1 MKEIGNGFE
10 KAVAELKKVKAK
22 RIFIQFPEGLKISIQ
37 QIDEKLQKEGFE
49 TLLCLE
55 ATYGACDVRDDE
67 AKRFKCDTI
76 LHIAHQD
83 YGVKSSLPV
92 VYWDYFLEADA
103 VPILKKEFA
112 KLKEYKNIGLVTSIQ
127 FVKTLPAVS
136 EFLEKNGKKVFLHK
150 NLLYAGQM
158 LGCRIGSGLA
168 VEKNVDA
175 FLCISAGKFY
185 GIGLALFTKKP
196 VLNLDLETQTIYSL
210 DAKVKQ
216 IKKIAVWNKEALK
229 EAKNIGLLVS
239 WKKGQMFGN
248 PFRIKNNLEKEGKK
262 VFILAFDEIATGKTE
277 GLKLDFLVNFAC
289 PRIEYPEFSDLK
301 IPMLNWYQLESKI

>member
-1 MKEIGNGFE
+1 MKEIGNGFD
-10 KAVAELKKVKAK
+10 KAVEELKKLKAK
-22 RIFIQFPEGLKISIQ
+22 RIFVHFPEGLKVSIQ
-37 QIDEKLQKEGFE
+37 QIDEKLRKEGFE
-49 TLLCLE
+49 TVLCME
-55 ATYGACDVRDDE
+55 RTYGACDVRDDE
-67 AKRFKCDTI
+67 AKRFKCDSI

-92 VYWDYFLEADA
+92 VYWDYFIEADA
-103 VPILKKEFA
+103 VPILKKEFS
-112 KLKEYKNIGLVTSIQ
+112 KLKEYKNIGLVTSVQ
-127 FVKTLPAVS
+127 FVNSLPAVS
-136 EFLEKNGKKVFLHK
+136 EFLEKSGKKVFLQK
-150 NLLYAGQM
+150 SLQYAGQM

-168 VEKNVDA
+168 IEKNVDA

-185 GIGLALFTKKP
+185 GLGLALFTKKP
-196 VLNLDLETQTIYSL
+196 LLNLDFETQSIYSL
-210 DAKVKQ
+210 DAKVNQ
-216 IKKIAVWNKEALK
+216 IQKVMAWNKETLK
-229 EAKNIGLLVS
+229 DAKSVGLLVS

-262 VFILAFDEIATGKTE
+262 VFILAFDEISTGKIE